1 MADISKITTPNNT
14 TYNIKDASAIEDI
27 TRSGTTFT
35 ATRRDGTTFTFT
47 QQDNNTTYSAGTGLS
62 LASNAFSVK
71 LGYTTSGNNRAVQAD
86 SNGNLYVTQKD
97 DNTTYTANTGIKLNG
112 TTFQHTNSVTAGT
125 AGTSSATSGKTLA
138 VPYVTYDAQGHITA
152 TGTHTHTISG
162 LDASAISSGT
172 IDSARLPSYVDD
184 VLEYAGLTNFPS
196 TGESGKIYV
205 AQDTNKTYRWSGSA
219 YVVISETLAIGTTA
233 STAAAGNHKHTA
245 SYTPAG
251 SIAVNSA
258 GSTTTVPNVTGVG
271 SVPTTEDIACDDI
284 TAWSAGSAPTL
295 GTAIAADDIT
305 AWSAGSLP
313 TLGTAIAADD
323 ITAWSA
329 GSVPSL
335 TISNQTVITGTSVS
349 GEVMSFSTATN
360 GSASGWNAGSA
371 PSLSYTAR
379 SIPNVTGVGSL
390 PSLSYTA
397 RSIPNVTNVGSAPSL
412 TYTARTV
419 KSVKSVGSTPTL
431 GTAITVKTGDASYK
445 FTGTAATITTGTPT

>member
-97 DNTTYTANTGIKLNG
+97 DNTTYSANTGIKLNG
-112 TTFQHTNSVTAGT
+112 TTFQHTNSITAGT

-205 AQDTNKTYRWSGSA
+205 AQDTNKTYR
-219 YVVISETLAIGTTA
+219 
-233 STAAAGNHKHTA
+233 
-245 SYTPAG
+245 
-251 SIAVNSA
+251 
-258 GSTTTVPNVTGVG
+258 
-271 SVPTTEDIACDDI
+271 
-284 TAWSAGSAPTL
+284 
-295 GTAIAADDIT
+295 
-305 AWSAGSLP
+305 
-313 TLGTAIAADD
+313 
-323 ITAWSA
+323 
-329 GSVPSL
+329 
-335 TISNQTVITGTSVS
+335 
-349 GEVMSFSTATN
+349 
-360 GSASGWNAGSA
+360 
-371 PSLSYTAR
+371 
-379 SIPNVTGVGSL
+379 
-390 PSLSYTA
+390 
-397 RSIPNVTNVGSAPSL
+397 
-412 TYTARTV
+412 
-419 KSVKSVGSTPTL
+419 
-431 GTAITVKTGDASYK
+431 
-445 FTGTAATITTGTPT
+445 

>member
-14 TYNIKDASAIEDI
+14 TYNIKDASAIGNI

-97 DNTTYTANTGIKLNG
+97 DNTTYSAGTGLSLSSNAFSVKLGYTTSGNNRAVQADSNGNLYVTQKDDNTTYSANTGIKLNG

-205 AQDTNKTYRWSGSA
+205 AQDTNKTYR
-219 YVVISETLAIGTTA
+219 
-233 STAAAGNHKHTA
+233 
-245 SYTPAG
+245 
-251 SIAVNSA
+251 
-258 GSTTTVPNVTGVG
+258 
-271 SVPTTEDIACDDI
+271 
-284 TAWSAGSAPTL
+284 
-295 GTAIAADDIT
+295 
-305 AWSAGSLP
+305 
-313 TLGTAIAADD
+313 
-323 ITAWSA
+323 
-329 GSVPSL
+329 
-335 TISNQTVITGTSVS
+335 
-349 GEVMSFSTATN
+349 
-360 GSASGWNAGSA
+360 
-371 PSLSYTAR
+371 
-379 SIPNVTGVGSL
+379 
-390 PSLSYTA
+390 
-397 RSIPNVTNVGSAPSL
+397 
-412 TYTARTV
+412 
-419 KSVKSVGSTPTL
+419 
-431 GTAITVKTGDASYK
+431 
-445 FTGTAATITTGTPT
+445 